1 MTELEKKEEKYATED
16 LPDGY
21 TRINL
26 QKKEAYIAGAKELQ
40 NEFNEE
46 IEKLRNRNAELRGM
60 YVHSAREAG
69 TYKQFLELKENGV
82 VWHDL
87 RKNPNDLPENQ
98 KEVLCLLWEDS
109 YYIGYYSINS
119 EMWHFN
125 EFSLS
130 KDENE
135 DEVTAWCELPM
146 FEVKE

>member
-1 MTELEKKEEKYATED
+1 MTDTELKNKATEWIRSQGWSEEN
-16 LPDGY
+16 LPNDEY
-21 TRINL
+21 I
-26 QKKEAYIAGAKELQ
+26 QMCEAYIAGA
-40 NEFNEE
+40 
-46 IEKLRNRNAELRGM
+46 
-60 YVHSAREAG
+60 
-69 TYKQFLELKENGV
+69 KENGV

-87 RKNPNDLPENQ
+87 RKKPNDLPENQ